1 MEGLSCWKNVFIYIN
16 SENKQL
22 STMQDSK
29 ENGSLLS
36 SLKSINNSGI
46 NFSQNN
52 INSNKKK
59 I

>member
-1 MEGLSCWKNVFIYIN
+1 
-16 SENKQL
+16 
-22 STMQDSK
+22 MQDSK